1 MPAILLAVVMDKRA
15 NYGSHIR
22 EGYRFV
28 TFGQDMSVRN
38 ERGFTLFELMI
49 AIVVMSLAMA
59 FAVPNFIDL
68 MARNRDSA
76 AAVEAANSLQLAR
89 NIAVTKRQ
97 NVVLVPNSTGW
108 NLYLG
113 TATGTLLAQH
123 TLDPRVTLTAYQGGV
138 LTAGI
143 NEITFEPT
151 GRIEKTQPTPV
162 AFLDMTLRIC
172 DSASKRELG
181 KQLTM
186 NWMGR
191 INVTDFPDTTTCN
204 P

>member
-38 ERGFTLFELMI
+38 ERGFTLFELMV

-59 FAVPNFIDL
+59 YAIPNFTDL
-68 MARNRDSA
+68 MARNRDSSA
-76 AAVEAANSLQLAR
+76 AQEVANSLQLAR
-89 NIAVTKRQ
+89 NTAVNKKQ

-113 TATGTLLAQH
+113 TSTGSLLAQH
-123 TLDPRVTLTAYQGGV
+123 KLDSRVTLTAYQGGV
-138 LTAGI
+138 VTAGI
-143 NEITFEPT
+143 NDQSDIVGQYSSEEDPD
-151 GRIEKTQPTPV
+151 GGKKKTVPCRGDGDTAQ
-162 AFLDMTLRIC
+162 
-172 DSASKRELG
+172 SALPEG
-181 KQLTM
+181 
-186 NWMGR
+186 G
-191 INVTDFPDTTTCN
+191 
-204 P
+204 